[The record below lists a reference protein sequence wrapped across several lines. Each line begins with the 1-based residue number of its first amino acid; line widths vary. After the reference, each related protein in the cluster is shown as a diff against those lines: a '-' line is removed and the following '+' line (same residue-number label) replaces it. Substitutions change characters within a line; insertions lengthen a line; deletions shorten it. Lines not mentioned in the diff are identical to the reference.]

1 MKKPTKAK
9 AVTVDETKL
18 VVTNLMKFKRWLSG
32 RGRKYVAGQ
41 TTVDIEVIC
50 SSLGI
55 AIESMKHRLS
65 HDEFKRLVCIAQ
77 KWCPNVAEDKKAMSA
92 AKRIVRY
99 IDKAD
104 AK

>member
-1 MKKPTKAK
+1 MKKSKTEKE
-9 AVTVDETKL
+9 VNGTSVVISNL
-18 VVTNLMKFKRWLSG
+18 VKFKRWLSG

-41 TTVDIEVIC
+41 STVDIEIVCGALGVAID
-50 SSLGI
+50 SL
-55 AIESMKHRLS
+55 KHRLG
-65 HDEFKRLVCIAQ
+65 HDEFKRLVRIAQ
-77 KWCPNVAEDKKAMSA
+77 RWCPNVAEDKKAMSA